1 MSLTAE
7 LRVKFSAA
15 QIGSNDISNPEFRPF
30 FDKLL
35 QFASGTGADQA
46 DIVFADSRNIL
57 ASGNDDLDLAGVL
70 TGAFGVVISAA
81 EVVGLLVINKSLTQT
96 LSVGGGSNPWA
107 GPWGAAGDIVKIG
120 PRGVLA
126 LFAPD
131 ANGLGAVVAG
141 TGDILRIANN
151 AGGAA
156 DYDIGILART
166 A

>member
-70 TGAFGVVISAA
+70 SGAFGVVITAA

-126 LFAPD
+126 LFSPD

-141 TGDILRIANN
+141 TGDILRVANG

-156 DYDIGILART
+156 DYDIGILARS